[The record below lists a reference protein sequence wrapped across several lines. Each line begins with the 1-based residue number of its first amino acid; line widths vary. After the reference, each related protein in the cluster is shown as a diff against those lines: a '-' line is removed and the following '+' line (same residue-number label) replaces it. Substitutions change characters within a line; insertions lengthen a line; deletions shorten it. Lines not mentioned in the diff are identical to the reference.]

1 MEQVYINIILFF
13 KASYGILYG
22 FAFLVASFLL
32 LSGLDDLAVDFY
44 YWYHRLF
51 RRARIKQF
59 QNLPESALHAAPQ
72 KPIAI
77 FVPAWHEEGVIGRML
92 ARACETIDYKNYE
105 IFVGFYPNDPRTANE
120 VIRVARAFPQVHPIM
135 ARHEGPST
143 KAQNLNDIHQGMIEW
158 ENVTGLRYEIII
170 LHDSEDVIHPLSLK
184 CFNYFIPEYDMV
196 QLPVYPLPT
205 PRRNVVHWTYADEFA
220 ENHSKDMVVRQL
232 FSGFTPSAGVGTAYN
247 RWLIEFAG
255 TSFARNMFRRQS
267 LTEDYDIALRLA
279 LAEANLL
286 YLHRPF
292 GINIATW
299 AYFPKRF
306 STAVRQR
313 TRWLLGICIQSWQ
326 NYGWVGDAR
335 FKVTLYRDRKALM
348 TNIINALAYVVL
360 SYVSLY
366 ELANWGFGQYGRLA
380 PIVSKGTL
388 LWYIVVV
395 DTCLMLWRF
404 LHRYLTVGSV
414 YGRLAGLLSIPR
426 LPVGNIVNFAAT
438 VRALRQFFG
447 SKWGKKP
454 IAWEKTS
461 HQFPTV
467 SEAPLFQ

>member
-1 MEQVYINIILFF
+1 
-13 KASYGILYG
+13 
-22 FAFLVASFLL
+22 
-32 LSGLDDLAVDFY
+32 
-44 YWYHRLF
+44 
-51 RRARIKQF
+51 
-59 QNLPESALHAAPQ
+59 
-72 KPIAI
+72 
-77 FVPAWHEEGVIGRML
+77 ML
-92 ARACETIDYKNYE
+92 TRACETIEYKNYE
-105 IFVGFYPNDPRTANE
+105 IFVGVYPNDPQTTGE
-120 VIRVARAFPQVHPIM
+120 VNRVARTFPQVHPIM
-135 ARHEGPST
+135 ASHEGPST

-196 QLPVYPLPT
+196 QLPVYPLST
-205 PRRNVVHWTYADEFA
+205 PERKVVHWTYADEFA
-220 ENHSKDMVVRQL
+220 ENHTKDMVVRQL

-255 TSFARNMFRRQS
+255 TSFAKNMFRRQS

-292 GINIATW
+292 GMNIATW
-299 AYFPKRF
+299 AYFPQTF
-306 STAVRQR
+306 TAAVRQR

-335 FKVTLYRDRKALM
+335 FKFTLYRDRKALM
-348 TNIINALAYVVL
+348 TNIINALAYIVL
-360 SYVSLY
+360 SYVLLY
-366 ELANWGFGQYGRLA
+366 ELANWGLGQYGRLT
-380 PIVSKGTL
+380 PIVTKGTL

-404 LHRYLTVGSV
+404 VHRYLTVGSV

-438 VRALRQFFG
+438 MRALRQFLA
-447 SKWGKKP
+447 SKWTRRP
-454 IAWEKTS
+454 ILWEKTS
-461 HQFPTV
+461 HQFPSLT
-467 SEAPLFQ
+467 EAPILQ